1 MARLITDEMMDAVAV
16 SGTHETI
23 GQKLRERNSGLFDR
37 ISLYQPYEAK
47 VDEERETALV
57 REFND

>member
-1 MARLITDEMMDAVAV
+1 MMDAVAV
-16 SGTHETI
+16 SGTYETI
-23 GQKLRERNSGLFDR
+23 GTKLRERNSGLLNR

-47 VDEERETALV
+47 VDETRETALV